1 MKSFLVKLFI
11 FVAPIGILAVG
22 ADFFISAYLRNSK
35 TYAEGE
41 YATWNDIY
49 NGHLSAEIFI
59 YGSSRA
65 VVQISPAILSDQ
77 LGKSCYNLGVDGF
90 NFWTQYFRHQEAA
103 KYATKPQIILQSVD
117 ISTLSHK
124 EQFYKAQF
132 LPYMFQKES
141 IESFAKLYPDFSY
154 FDFRLPLVRYYGNH
168 TAIFHALKL
177 FFVDQPQELGRNRGY
192 RGQDIEWRD
201 DLANA
206 KKKMETFEAR
216 IDSSCIKLF
225 EGYLRDCLAKNI
237 KVILIYT
244 PEYIEGQRFVKNR
257 KEVLQI
263 YNDLS
268 TRYGIP
274 FLDYSADSISFNRNL
289 FYNSGH
295 LNKRGSEHFTHIL
308 AGDVKAL
315 LAKSEK

>member
-1 MKSFLVKLFI
+1 MFF
-11 FVAPIGILAVG
+11 APIAVLSVG
-22 ADFFISAYLRNSK
+22 AEFSISAYLRNSK

-49 NGHLSAEIFI
+49 DGHLSAEIFI

-103 KYATKPQIILQSVD
+103 KHAAKPQIILHSLD
-117 ISTLSHK
+117 ISSLSHK
-124 EQFYKAQF
+124 GQFYKAQF

-154 FDFRLPLVRYYGNH
+154 FDFRLPLVRYYGNS

-177 FFVDQPQELGRNRGY
+177 FFVDQPQELERNRGY
-192 RGQDIEWRD
+192 RGQDIGWKD

-206 KKKMETFEAR
+206 KKKMASFEAT
-216 IDSSCIKLF
+216 IDTSCVNLF
-225 EGYLRDCLAKNI
+225 DKYLQECLARNI
-237 KVILIYT
+237 KVILVYT

-257 KEVLQI
+257 EDVLQI

-274 FLDYSADSISFNRNL
+274 FLDYSADSMSFNRNW

-295 LNKRGSEHFTHIL
+295 LNKRGSEHFTYIL

-315 LAKSEK
+315 LSETEK